1 MNQGIKKS
9 VLGIRYLIKYAMQPN
24 AAYFPVIK
32 DCAKEIKLW
41 CLITLFSNNMDELW
55 ECVPDFIF
63 EDLFLM
69 KKIDTTVGVLKYG
82 RGYSSESILPYRLEF
97 KRIRDHL
104 SHMNFTYENGIIYL
118 QDDAHTWFDLQ
129 WLEKLV
135 LCTIANDKG
144 KFKKG
149 MSDIAVLSFIPKNKE
164 TLFDFDEYWKMG
176 LVKFYKITLLSG
188 SKMTLANYFK
198 NSGIPEERYTFDLL
212 FSSVKYKIGTSSINT
227 NNSLQGLIK
236 ELQLLFESIE
246 KHYGNY
252 IKLELIPTP
261 DFQDVFLDQGFKELS
276 FQGKQQYLINK
287 LKLQETVTY
296 NSIIT
301 HNILDILNSLEEGV
315 LNQDQLYILR
325 DAIDYLLKVYAN
337 ILFSKVYSNKDYDID
352 LKHAI
357 QKEFLLDMHYVYA
370 KNVYQEYLHVLNRA
384 YMEAKEYSCDYS
396 YIRNIASLSSQYSK
410 LLDDV
415 LNNDVDKHMFWNF
428 RNAII
433 HNQILFSDSSV
444 RLYITGSNI
453 RIKHYQKKK
462 KEWVDKEFRNKRVI
476 WEMKVSKD
484 EFLRLMD
491 KMYELEGIPIKINIS
506 KFVRKK
512 RV

>member
-1 MNQGIKKS
+1 MKKRKIKNRKLS
-9 VLGIRYLIKYAMQPN
+9 RVFIIGSLFILLGITLISLKIYSNYYLDKQ
-24 AAYFPVIK
+24 
-32 DCAKEIKLW
+32 
-41 CLITLFSNNMDELW
+41 
-55 ECVPDFIF
+55 
-63 EDLFLM
+63 EDKAIQEYLDY
-69 KKIDTTVGVLKYG
+69 KPDTTVKV
-82 RGYSSESILPYRLEF
+82 
-97 KRIRDHL
+97 D
-104 SHMNFTYENGIIYL
+104 
-118 QDDAHTWFDLQ
+118 
-129 WLEKLV
+129 
-135 LCTIANDKG
+135 
-144 KFKKG
+144 
-149 MSDIAVLSFIPKNKE
+149 
-164 TLFDFDEYWKMG
+164 
-176 LVKFYKITLLSG
+176 
-188 SKMTLANYFK
+188 
-198 NSGIPEERYTFDLL
+198 NST
-212 FSSVKYKIGTSSINT
+212 TT
-227 NNSLQGLIK
+227 IK
-236 ELQLLFESIE
+236 EE
-246 KHYGNY
+246 K
-252 IKLELIPTP
+252 
-261 DFQDVFLDQGFKELS
+261 
-276 FQGKQQYLINK
+276 
-287 LKLQETVTY
+287 ETVTY

-433 HNQILFSDSSV
+433 HNQILFSDSLV

-512 RV
+512 ESRVKV